1 MQNITAKE
9 RSLHGNLIRKII
21 TAVLLYGFIIIGFV
35 DLLMQGKASY
45 SSIMG
50 MDIQRVY
57 FYSFYLLA
65 MGSWLLYHKWFV
77 GIGFISVAAFSS
89 YFEELIYIHNYF
101 ASIAVYIGILI
112 DIVVRR
118 KPKWLIPLLIVGV
131 IQGFAFQTRLLPFF
145 VVGSME
151 CLALC
156 VGSVFVVKH
165 IE

>member
-1 MQNITAKE
+1 MLK
-9 RSLHGNLIRKII
+9 KII
-21 TAVLLYGFIIIGFV
+21 TGVLLSGFIIIGFV
-35 DLLMQGKASY
+35 DLLLQGQASY

-50 MDIQRVY
+50 MDIERVY

-65 MGSWLLYHKWFV
+65 LGSWLLYHKWVV
-77 GIGFISVAAFSS
+77 GIGFLSVAAFSS
-89 YFEELIYIHNYF
+89 YFIELIYIHNYF
-101 ASIAVYIGILI
+101 ASIAVYIGIVI

-118 KPKWLIPLLIVGV
+118 KPKWLIPLIIVGV

-156 VGSVFVVKH
+156 IGSVFVVKN

>member
-1 MQNITAKE
+1 MLKKLIT
-9 RSLHGNLIRKII
+9 G
-21 TAVLLYGFIIIGFV
+21 VLLSGFIIIGFV
-35 DLLMQGKASY
+35 DLLLQGQASY

-50 MDIQRVY
+50 MDIERVY

-65 MGSWLLYHKWFV
+65 LGSWLLYHKWVV

-89 YFEELIYIHNYF
+89 YFIELIYIHNYF
-101 ASIAVYIGILI
+101 ASIAVYIGIVI

-118 KPKWLIPLLIVGV
+118 KPKWLIPLIIVGV

-156 VGSVFVVKH
+156 IGSVFVVKN